1 MPAIRAVLLFV
12 VTLCPDHKH
21 VALLPYLSRSFRV
34 LSYFVQTKMTKAA
47 VVAAVLLLL
56 SMQQAVLCKQVT
68 RIAISRHSP
77 QANLAKGLGSNGG
90 GSVDLLNYLDAQ
102 VRPEAACMGVKC
114 RTAQQ

>member
-1 MPAIRAVLLFV
+1 MLLSV
-12 VTLCPDHKH
+12 VTLCLDHKH
-21 VALLPYLSRSFRV
+21 VALLPRPSRPFRV
-34 LSYFVQTKMTKAA
+34 SSYAVYVMMTKTA
-47 VVAAVLLLL
+47 VVAAVVLLL

-77 QANLAKGLGSNGG
+77 QALHAKARGSNGG

-102 VRPEAACMGVKC
+102 VRPEAACMGLLC